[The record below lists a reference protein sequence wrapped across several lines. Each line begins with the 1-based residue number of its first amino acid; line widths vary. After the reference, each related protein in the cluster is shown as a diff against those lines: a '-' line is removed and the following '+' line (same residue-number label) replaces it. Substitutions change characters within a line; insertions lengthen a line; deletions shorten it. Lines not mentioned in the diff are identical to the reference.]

1 MACLES
7 NIKTNFL
14 TWNKVSGSLTL
25 SQLQSSGLPSLCNT
39 LSPDTPLYPAPQN
52 LVATAISSSTISLF
66 WDNVAGADYY
76 KVYRSLT
83 LDGTYT
89 VIEPLD
95 LDKDYDDT
103 TCDPDT
109 EYFYKVSAVI
119 GGVESALTDAVS
131 ATTYDAD
138 AQAWIDRMTSPT
150 DIEINA
156 INTFVISD
164 KASGNWV
171 LRDELWIRSLGSVN
185 GLIGAKG
192 TNGTAYGGIT
202 WSVNGIKYNGTTGY
216 IDDGFD
222 LGADGVNYVASD
234 GRIDL
239 FIKTAA
245 SVHNINQ
252 CMTGVYDGSTNV
264 QIREQTSGIVNGSI
278 NKNSS
283 IINTE
288 NVLSNTYYS
297 WIYYLSPAVYKN
309 AVDVTNNTFTNTP
322 AVPTGY
328 NLTEGARNNI
338 GVIDWYADMEISFK
352 SICAAN
358 GFDESASNTDVRQLL
373 TDLGLTI

>member
-1 MACLES
+1 MACLEKS
-7 NIKTNFL
+7 YNSNFL

-25 SQLQSSGLPSLCNT
+25 SQLQSSGLPSLCDT
-39 LSPDTPLYPAPQN
+39 LSPDIPLSPAPQN

-66 WDNVAGADYY
+66 WDNVAGADSY

-83 LDGTYT
+83 LGGTYT

-119 GGVESALTDAVS
+119 GGVESALTEAVN

-150 DIEINA
+150 DIEKIS
-156 INTFVISD
+156 INTFVIAD

-171 LRDELWIRSLGSVN
+171 LRDEIWIRSLGSVN

-192 TNGTAYGGIT
+192 TNGIAYGGVT
-202 WSVNGIKYNGTTGY
+202 WSVNGIKYNGTTAY

-222 LGADGVNYVASD
+222 LGADGVNYIATD
-234 GRIDL
+234 ARIDL

-252 CMTGVYDGSTNV
+252 CMTGVYDNSRYTELKELSSGNV
-264 QIREQTSGIVNGSI
+264 RGII

-297 WIYYLSPAVYKN
+297 FIFYSTPKALKN
-309 AVDVTNNTFTNTP
+309 GVNVTNTALTNTP
-322 AVPTGY
+322 GVPTGY

-338 GVIDWYADMEISFK
+338 GTINRYTDMEIAFK
-352 SICAAN
+352 SICGAN
-358 GFDESASNTDVRQLL
+358 GFDESASNTNVRQLL
-373 TDLGLTI
+373 TDLGVAL